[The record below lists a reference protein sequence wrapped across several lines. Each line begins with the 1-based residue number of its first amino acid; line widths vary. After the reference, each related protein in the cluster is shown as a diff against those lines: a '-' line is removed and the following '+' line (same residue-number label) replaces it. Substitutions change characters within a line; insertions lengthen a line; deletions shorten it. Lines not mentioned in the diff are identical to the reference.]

1 MHLQAEKNRREI
13 SQIYNF
19 VRELLL
25 EREQA
30 LKRQISENLQR
41 EEQES
46 STKLQEITDFMSK
59 VNQLKQEL
67 LSQNSESEIELLNK
81 ARQRQQVCGEING
94 QRSKELVAFS
104 IMGMA
109 NMSQSLI
116 EIKRDQELSQISKIV
131 NPSFKG
137 PVNQGIGLQNH

>member
-67 LSQNSESEIELLNK
+67 LS
-81 ARQRQQVCGEING
+81 
-94 QRSKELVAFS
+94 
-104 IMGMA
+104 
-109 NMSQSLI
+109 
-116 EIKRDQELSQISKIV
+116 
-131 NPSFKG
+131 
-137 PVNQGIGLQNH
+137 